1 MCASVPHSQHPIPRL
16 EDLTLDEKVGQ
27 MFVAFG
33 RGGFMSESSP
43 AYAALLHQVRDNH
56 IGGFIWTISNVY
68 ETAHLTRMLQEESRV
83 PLLVSADLESGIG
96 MRFTDTTIWP
106 SAMALAA
113 TGDPALAEAEGR
125 VVAQEARAIGINHIL
140 APVAD
145 VNVDPDN
152 PVINTRSFGE
162 QPEEVGK
169 FVAAFARGVQ
179 SEHVLACAKH
189 FPGHGDTHV
198 DSHRSLPT
206 LGVTRERLEHVELVP
221 FRAAVAAGIGSV
233 MIAHLA
239 VPVLDPSAVPLR
251 ADRPAGENAYG
262 TRAEEVPQNGTMPAT
277 TSKPIITGLL
287 RHDLGFDG
295 LIVSDAMDMG
305 GITEHYDAGEAAI
318 RAIEAGQDQILMSPN
333 IDAAIAAVKA
343 AVRSGRLSQERID
356 ESVRRILAAK
366 TRVSAPA
373 ASVDEIFRTVD
384 TAEHRELAASIARRA
399 LTLLREQ
406 SGVLPLKQDA
416 RVLILQV
423 SDFPEVAPPLPDLDR
438 EITRRLKTHP
448 QTMLI
453 DGRTCADD
461 VPKIAAAAKSADLV
475 LVALAVRARSGAG
488 QIAVPAAARQLI
500 ADLAPAVP
508 VVAVSFGSPYLLR
521 EVPAAGTY
529 LCAYGISP
537 VMQVA
542 AAQALF
548 GEIPTSGKL
557 PVTIPG
563 LYERGAGITR

>member
-1 MCASVPHSQHPIPRL
+1 
-16 EDLTLDEKVGQ
+16 
-27 MFVAFG
+27 MFVALG

-43 AYAALLHQVRDNH
+43 AYAALVHQVRDNH

-68 ETAHLTRMLQEESRV
+68 ETAHLTRLLQNESRV

-113 TGDPALAEAEGR
+113 TGDPKLAEAEGR
-125 VVAQEARAIGINHIL
+125 VVAREARAIGINHIL

-189 FPGHGDTHV
+189 FPGHGDTHI

-221 FRAAVAAGIGSV
+221 FRAAVAANIGSV

-239 VPVLDPSAVPLR
+239 VPALDPSAVPVR
-251 ADRPAGENAYG
+251 ADRPAGENPYG

-343 AVRSGRLSQERID
+343 AVVSGRLPQARID

-366 TRVSAPA
+366 VRVNAPV
-373 ASVDEIFRTVD
+373 ASTEEIFRTVD
-384 TAEHRELAASIARRA
+384 TAEHRELAANIAKRA

-406 SGVLPLKQDA
+406 NGVLPLKQDA
-416 RVLILQV
+416 KVLILQV
-423 SDFPEVAPPLPDLDR
+423 SDFPEIAAPLPDLDR
-438 EITRRLKTHP
+438 EVARRLKTRP

-453 DGRTCADD
+453 DGRTCAED
-461 VPKIAAAAKSADLV
+461 VTKIAAAAKNADLV
-475 LVALAVRARSGAG
+475 LVALAVRARSGSG

-529 LCAYGISP
+529 FCAYGISP
-537 VMQVA
+537 IMQVA

-548 GEIPTSGKL
+548 GETPIRGKL

>member
-1 MCASVPHSQHPIPRL
+1 
-16 EDLTLDEKVGQ
+16 
-27 MFVAFG
+27 
-33 RGGFMSESSP
+33 
-43 AYAALLHQVRDNH
+43 
-56 IGGFIWTISNVY
+56 
-68 ETAHLTRMLQEESRV
+68 
-83 PLLVSADLESGIG
+83 
-96 MRFTDTTIWP
+96 
-106 SAMALAA
+106 MAW
-113 TGDPALAEAEGR
+113 
-125 VVAQEARAIGINHIL
+125 
-140 APVAD
+140 
-145 VNVDPDN
+145 
-152 PVINTRSFGE
+152 
-162 QPEEVGK
+162 
-169 FVAAFARGVQ
+169 
-179 SEHVLACAKH
+179 AKH
-189 FPGHGDTHV
+189 SPGHGDTHI

-239 VPVLDPSAVPLR
+239 VPALDPSAVPVR
-251 ADRPAGENAYG
+251 TDRPAGENAYG
-262 TRAEEVPQNGTMPAT
+262 TRAEEVTQNGTMPAT

-287 RHDLGFDG
+287 RQSLGFDG

-356 ESVRRILAAK
+356 ASVRRILAAK
-366 TRVSAPA
+366 ASVSAPA
-373 ASVDEIFRTVD
+373 ASADEIFRTVD
-384 TAEHRELAASIARRA
+384 TAEHRELAASIAKRA

-406 SGVLPLKQDA
+406 SGVLPLKQE
-416 RVLILQV
+416 RKVLILQV
-423 SDFPEVAPPLPDLDR
+423 SDFPEVAAPLPDLDR
-438 EITRRLKTHP
+438 EVARRLKTRP

-453 DGRTCADD
+453 DGRTCAED
-461 VPKIAAAAKSADLV
+461 VTKIAASAKSADVV

-508 VVAVSFGSPYLLR
+508 LVAVSFGSPYLLR

-529 LCAYGISP
+529 VCAYGISP

-548 GEIPTSGKL
+548 GEIPIRGKL

-563 LYERGAGITR
+563 LYEPGAGIAR